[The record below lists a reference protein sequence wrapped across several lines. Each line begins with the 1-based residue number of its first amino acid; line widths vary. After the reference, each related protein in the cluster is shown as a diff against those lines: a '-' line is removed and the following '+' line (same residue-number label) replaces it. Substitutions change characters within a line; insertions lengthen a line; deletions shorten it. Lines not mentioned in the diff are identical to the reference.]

1 MRKRRVVLMLI
12 GVGVLVAALMFVT
25 GAFRK
30 KEPVFAGKALSYWVL
45 RYATDRPPYHGSG
58 RNGAVREIGTNTI
71 PYLLSW
77 IKYDPP
83 AWKSTLFEI
92 VRRWNP
98 SRQVIDNNERLAN
111 GA

>member
-1 MRKRRVVLMLI
+1 MLI

-30 KEPVFAGKALSYWVL
+30 QEPVFAGKALSYWVL

-77 IKYDPP
+77 IKYDAGLGWAWWFEFSACDPWLQPLLDCRALSPPP
-83 AWKSTLFEI
+83 A
-92 VRRWNP
+92 P
-98 SRQVIDNNERLAN
+98 
-111 GA
+111 